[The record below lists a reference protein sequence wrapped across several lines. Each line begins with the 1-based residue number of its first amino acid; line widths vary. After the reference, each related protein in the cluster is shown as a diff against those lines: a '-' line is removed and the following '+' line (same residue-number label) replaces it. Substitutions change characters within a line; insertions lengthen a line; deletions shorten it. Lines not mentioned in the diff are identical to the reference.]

1 MTISEKGQSLVDDFS
16 FMEDWTEKYQY
27 LIDLSKNLAPMDNE
41 FKVDD
46 NLIKG
51 CQSKVWLK
59 ASFENELINFQ
70 ADSDAIISKG
80 IVAILLSV
88 LNDRKPNEILN
99 ADLSFIDQIGLKE
112 HLSPNRANGLSSMIK
127 QIKLYAEK
135 RPELLRL
142 ISVNFKCGL
151 DLCIDYINKELN
163 IVEPVVHIE
172 WDFFNVA
179 DLISASKEIE
189 EKIESGCIEKTLPA
203 ILEFNKLARNNKIDA
218 FTQADVRSLL
228 IFGHK
233 SYKLIPTI

>member
-1 MTISEKGQSLVDDFS
+1 MTISEKGQSLVEDFS

-27 LIDLSKNLAPMDNE
+27 LIDLSKNLSPMDTQ
-41 FKVDD
+41 FKVED

-112 HLSPNRANGLSSMIK
+112 HLSPNRANGLSSMLK
-127 QIKLYAEK
+127 QIKFYALAYSK
-135 RPELLRL
+135 
-142 ISVNFKCGL
+142 
-151 DLCIDYINKELN
+151 LN
-163 IVEPVVHIE
+163 
-172 WDFFNVA
+172 
-179 DLISASKEIE
+179 
-189 EKIESGCIEKTLPA
+189 
-203 ILEFNKLARNNKIDA
+203 
-218 FTQADVRSLL
+218 
-228 IFGHK
+228 
-233 SYKLIPTI
+233 

>member
-27 LIDLSKNLAPMDNE
+27 LIDLSKNLAPMDTK
-41 FKVDD
+41 FKVED

-59 ASFENELINFQ
+59 ANFENELINFQ

-112 HLSPNRANGLSSMIK
+112 HLSPNRANGLSSMLK
-127 QIKLYAEK
+127 QIKFYALAYSK
-135 RPELLRL
+135 
-142 ISVNFKCGL
+142 
-151 DLCIDYINKELN
+151 LN
-163 IVEPVVHIE
+163 
-172 WDFFNVA
+172 
-179 DLISASKEIE
+179 
-189 EKIESGCIEKTLPA
+189 
-203 ILEFNKLARNNKIDA
+203 
-218 FTQADVRSLL
+218 
-228 IFGHK
+228 
-233 SYKLIPTI
+233 

>member
-27 LIDLSKNLAPMDNE
+27 LIDLSKNLAPMDKK

-112 HLSPNRANGLSSMIK
+112 HLSPNRANGLSSMLK
-127 QIKLYAEK
+127 QIKFYALAYSK
-135 RPELLRL
+135 
-142 ISVNFKCGL
+142 
-151 DLCIDYINKELN
+151 LN
-163 IVEPVVHIE
+163 
-172 WDFFNVA
+172 
-179 DLISASKEIE
+179 
-189 EKIESGCIEKTLPA
+189 
-203 ILEFNKLARNNKIDA
+203 
-218 FTQADVRSLL
+218 
-228 IFGHK
+228 
-233 SYKLIPTI
+233 

>member
-1 MTISEKGQSLVDDFS
+1 MTILEKGQSLVEDFS

-27 LIDLSKNLAPMDNE
+27 LIDLSKNLAPMDTK
-41 FKVDD
+41 FKVED

-112 HLSPNRANGLSSMIK
+112 HLSPNRANGLSSMLK
-127 QIKLYAEK
+127 QIKFYALAYSK
-135 RPELLRL
+135 
-142 ISVNFKCGL
+142 
-151 DLCIDYINKELN
+151 LN
-163 IVEPVVHIE
+163 
-172 WDFFNVA
+172 
-179 DLISASKEIE
+179 
-189 EKIESGCIEKTLPA
+189 
-203 ILEFNKLARNNKIDA
+203 
-218 FTQADVRSLL
+218 
-228 IFGHK
+228 
-233 SYKLIPTI
+233 

>member
-1 MTISEKGQSLVDDFS
+1 MTISEKGQSLVEDFS

-27 LIDLSKNLAPMDNE
+27 LIDLSKNLAPMDTK
-41 FKVDD
+41 FKVED

-112 HLSPNRANGLSSMIK
+112 HLSPNRANGLSSMLK
-127 QIKLYAEK
+127 QIKFYALAYSK
-135 RPELLRL
+135 
-142 ISVNFKCGL
+142 
-151 DLCIDYINKELN
+151 LN
-163 IVEPVVHIE
+163 
-172 WDFFNVA
+172 
-179 DLISASKEIE
+179 
-189 EKIESGCIEKTLPA
+189 
-203 ILEFNKLARNNKIDA
+203 
-218 FTQADVRSLL
+218 
-228 IFGHK
+228 
-233 SYKLIPTI
+233 